1 MKKSLKAPSN
11 SPSSKSM
18 FNPEHDI
25 VLALNAGKGF
35 VPPRA
40 ARKLREDLAF
50 LPSIWGDDDEEV
62 SVWGWDAAVVAEL
75 VKQGVPREKMPT
87 DEQLSEIRRLSNR
100 SLAVELLRELREMPG
115 TTGYSEVCTSVAE
128 VEDFIAKHGETILK
142 APWSSS
148 GRGVKEAPL
157 QTSPKWEAFHQWMQ
171 NLLAHQGSIIV
182 EEKCE
187 KVMDFALEYVA
198 DREGRIV
205 YKGLSLFET
214 QNGAYTGNL
223 LLPEEEKREILRQ
236 YVGDSLMQEVSERI
250 KQFLASRLRG
260 IYHGPFGVDMLVAK
274 NNCELLLNP
283 CIEINLRRT
292 MGHVAL
298 ALTERGHRGTMAVTY
313 NKEKDKYELIIN
325 NKGYEKNLS
334 IMCDGLFADGGGS
347 E

>member
-1 MKKSLKAPSN
+1 
-11 SPSSKSM
+11 M

-128 VEDFIAKHGETILK
+128 VEAFIEQHGETILK

-148 GRGVKEAPL
+148 GRGVFSHFLPL
-157 QTSPKWEAFHQWMQ
+157 TSHLSRIE
-171 NLLAHQGSIIV
+171 NILAHQGSIIV
-182 EEKCE
+182 EEKCD

-250 KQFLASRLRG
+250 KQFLAPRLKG
-260 IYHGPFGVDMLVAK
+260 IYHSPFGVDMLVAK